1 MSSKKPMSRRE
12 MKRRKR
18 RNALILKSVLLC
30 VLVVVLIVAIWV
42 LTGGPDKLKKKG
54 SGSTSESVST
64 SSGEQG
70 SSSGSSSS
78 SSSSTPSGGVVA
90 GGKEDLMNQASML
103 ATQYDYDGAIE
114 LLNSI
119 EGADQDADIIT
130 MVADFETKRSNLV
143 ATPPEK
149 VTHIFFHSLV
159 VDPERGFSPVSYTH
173 LDVYK
178 RQASWSVH
186 KDPSAGSGSVLS

>member
-1 MSSKKPMSRRE
+1 M
-12 MKRRKR
+12 
-18 RNALILKSVLLC
+18 
-30 VLVVVLIVAIWV
+30 
-42 LTGGPDKLKKKG
+42 
-54 SGSTSESVST
+54 
-64 SSGEQG
+64 
-70 SSSGSSSS
+70 
-78 SSSSTPSGGVVA
+78 A

-159 VDPERGFSPVSYTH
+159 VDPERGFSLTDSESWNNATAGFCQWMTTVDEFNAIIQQMYDRGYVLVD
-173 LDVYK
+173 LD
-178 RQASWSVH
+178 
-186 KDPSAGSGSVLS
+186 LSLIHI

>member
-1 MSSKKPMSRRE
+1 M
-12 MKRRKR
+12 
-18 RNALILKSVLLC
+18 
-30 VLVVVLIVAIWV
+30 
-42 LTGGPDKLKKKG
+42 
-54 SGSTSESVST
+54 
-64 SSGEQG
+64 
-70 SSSGSSSS
+70 
-78 SSSSTPSGGVVA
+78 A

-159 VDPERGFSPVSYTH
+159 VDPERGFSLTDSESWNNATAGFCQWMTTVDEFTADIVSEP
-173 LDVYK
+173 LIIAV
-178 RQASWSVH
+178 
-186 KDPSAGSGSVLS
+186 